1 LKGYKML
8 DHALLLKH
16 YLRQRHTRI
25 EITADNLWLELPG
38 KTTEVLL
45 YGAMA
50 STFLEVNT
58 YASHHADEPTETRLI
73 LCPKITMVIKAVE
86 DEPEEEPAPPPASTP
101 SDLPDDNELPV
112 QDVTEKETRH

>member
-1 LKGYKML
+1 ML

-16 YLRQRHTRI
+16 YPRQRHTRI
-25 EITADNLWLELPG
+25 EITADNLWLEVAG

-86 DEPEEEPAPPPASTP
+86 DEPEEEPATP
-101 SDLPDDNELPV
+101 EPIPTDLPEDNELPV